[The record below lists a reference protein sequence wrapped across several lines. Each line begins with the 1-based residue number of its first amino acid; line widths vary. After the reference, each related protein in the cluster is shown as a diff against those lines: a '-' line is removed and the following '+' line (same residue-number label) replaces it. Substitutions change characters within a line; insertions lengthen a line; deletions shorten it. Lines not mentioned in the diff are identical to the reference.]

1 MNDLIR
7 RSRGMGVALVV
18 LAMSA
23 GVVFA
28 GAPHF
33 AAVASNEPLVAAPSV
48 QAGESEAPESEAPES
63 EAPESEAPESEEP
76 SETASEEASDDASG
90 QAKADDV
97 ESASGNTHG
106 ALVSTAAH
114 MPTPDGFPNHGA
126 FVSCVAHMD
135 KGVAVDGFD
144 WTTVTPEACG
154 LAATDAT
161 ARTSVRGNAKADA
174 GKAKGQAGKAKG
186 QAAKAKG
193 KGHGGD

>member
-7 RSRGMGVALVV
+7 RFRGMGVALVV

-33 AAVASNEPLVAAPSV
+33 APVASNEPLVEAPSV
-48 QAGESEAPESEAPES
+48 EAGES

-76 SETASEEASDDASG
+76 SETASDEPSDDASD
-90 QAKADDV
+90 QAKADVV
-97 ESASGNTHG
+97 ESASGDTHG

-135 KGVAVDGFD
+135 KGVAVEGFD
-144 WTTVTPEACG
+144 WTTVTPESCG
-154 LAATDAT
+154 IAATDAT
-161 ARTSVRGNAKADA
+161 AKTSADGTSKADA

-193 KGHGGD
+193 KAHGGH